1 MIATIAAMKIM
12 VEYIVGNVSK
22 GTVVLL
28 FFSVIA
34 LFGVAVSCEVVKNV
48 NRVRV

>member
-22 GTVVLL
+22 GRVVLL
-28 FFSVIA
+28 FVSVIA
-34 LFGVAVSCEVVKNV
+34 FLALL
-48 NRVRV
+48 